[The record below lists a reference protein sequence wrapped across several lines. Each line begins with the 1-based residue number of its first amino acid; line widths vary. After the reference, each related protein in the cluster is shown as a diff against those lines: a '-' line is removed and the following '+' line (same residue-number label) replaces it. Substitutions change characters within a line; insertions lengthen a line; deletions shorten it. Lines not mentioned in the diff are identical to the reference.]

1 MRLPPDSALLVV
13 QSGNSVE
20 GQRLIGV
27 LFLR

>member
-1 MRLPPDSALLVV
+1 LPPDSALLVV

-20 GQRLIGV
+20 GQRLIGA